1 MRLVVDAIAGGL
13 LAAAIAGT
21 AVAQPAKPAPPPPP
35 PASAPV
41 PDTAASRQVPTRNPA
56 IRAAENAKEPGVQRP
71 DERVIPQIS
80 VPLRSRNITPA
91 ALASAPAGS
100 IPGGVNDDAA
110 RCVAAG
116 TAQEKA
122 ACERGAAA
130 SLPAKPKTNR

>member
-1 MRLVVDAIAGGL
+1 MKNVVDAFVAAL
-13 LAAAIAGT
+13 LAAGIAG
-21 AVAQPAKPAPPPPP
+21 AAAAQPATPARPASA

-41 PDTAASRQVPTRNPA
+41 PQTAASRQVPERNPA

-80 VPLRSRNITPA
+80 VPLRSRNIVPA
-91 ALASAPAGS
+91 ASAPAGS

-110 RCVAAG
+110 RCLAAR
-116 TAQEKA
+116 TAQDKA

>member
-1 MRLVVDAIAGGL
+1 MRLVVDAITGGL
-13 LAAAIAGT
+13 LAAALAST
-21 AVAQPAKPAPPPPP
+21 AVAQPAKPMPL

-71 DERVIPQIS
+71 EERVIPQIS
-80 VPLRSRNITPA
+80 LPLRSRNVTPA
-91 ALASAPAGS
+91 TSASAPAGS

-110 RCVAAG
+110 RCLAAG

-122 ACERGAAA
+122 ACERGSAA